1 MRSSGSVAAIGALG
15 VAAML
20 GFGACS
26 SSGGTGA
33 VPDTSGPG
41 ASTPGANAD
50 SGRVL
55 LALPDS
61 RPGDVIALRAGDD
74 GSTIEWIDRRAGTI
88 RAVDVSAATGDSSSL
103 TADDIET
110 LATIAV
116 GIEGEQRGLLGH
128 TVIDGVRYAAWTDPD
143 TFDLIVGEVG
153 PDGVERVVWDGGG
166 TAGGAVGG
174 HLEAGDDGQ
183 LILGIGQ
190 LTDWARTNGSGALVQ
205 LDPDGP
211 ADQEPV
217 IVSDGYVN
225 PFAFAVGAG
234 NSGDELWVADNAVG
248 DDVERI
254 GRGDL
259 ADRDELTATG
269 RDPRARPHSS
279 SSPAA
284 PPTRSGS
291 VSAASST
298 PNSSP
303 GRPAPRPAASGYG
316 ASLGP
321 CLTGAAVLA
330 DGTIVTATADGLVRP
345 DAPEFIRNRSR
356 NAGLCPGSGTV
367 RQHERRSG
375 GRASDVSRPIAHYR
389 A

>member
-26 SSGGTGA
+26 SSDGTDA
-33 VPDTSGPG
+33 VPDTSSPDTSSPG
-41 ASTPGANAD
+41 ATVD

-88 RAVDVSAATGDSSSL
+88 RAVDVSAATGDSRSL

-190 LTDWARTNGSGALVQ
+190 LTDWARANGSGTNGSGALVQ

-225 PFAFAVGAG
+225 PFAFVVVDGELG
-234 NSGDELWVADNAVG
+234 VDGELWVADNAVG

-269 RDPRARPHSS
+269 RDPRAPSALIVLPGGSTDPVTLGVCGFLDAQLLAWSTSTSTGTSTGSS
-279 SSPAA
+279 
-284 PPTRSGS
+284 GD
-291 VSAASST
+291 
-298 PNSSP
+298 
-303 GRPAPRPAASGYG
+303 G

-330 DGTIVTATADGLVRP
+330 DGTIVTATADGLVLLGP
-345 DAPEFIRNRSR
+345 
-356 NAGLCPGSGTV
+356 
-367 RQHERRSG
+367 
-375 GRASDVSRPIAHYR
+375 
-389 A
+389 